1 MTADANANADTKAN
15 SKEPKDLKD
24 PPGPSGLLEGM
35 RLLKAMRD
43 DFPAH
48 MARLARDFGDAV
60 GYSIAGVPLY
70 QFAHPDAAIE
80 ILSTKNH
87 AFQKPTQMRKV
98 LGQWN
103 GSGLAVNEG
112 ESWVKQRR
120 LVNPAFKPQRVQKH
134 AGEVVRRASA
144 MLDTWR
150 GRSEVDAARDLA
162 RLTLGVVA
170 EALFGSEVEDRL
182 DAFIDHVAALNEEA
196 FHEMSSPILLPMWAP
211 TRSKRRIKAATEL
224 LQSTA
229 ETFIAQRRR
238 SGEDRGDLLS
248 MMLLARDDEG
258 DGRQMND
265 RQARDEAVNL
275 LLGGNETTATGLTWA
290 VYLLAKHPDAQ
301 EEARSEIREVLGDEP
316 PSAESLPRLKLT
328 EMIFKEALRLY
339 PPVYVVPREAKED
352 VAISGYRVK
361 KGATIHVSTFVI
373 QRDAR
378 WWSDPLAFKPR
389 RFEAEDAI
397 RRGAFLPFG
406 AGPRA
411 CIGRG
416 FAMMEA
422 TLALACLLKRFRVAL
437 PDPSKEAEMEAQVS
451 LHPKGG
457 LRVAVEEI
465 GS

>member
-1 MTADANANADTKAN
+1 MTPPE
-15 SKEPKDLKD
+15 KEPDEPALAKD
-24 PPGPSGLLEGM
+24 PPGPTGFLEGF
-35 RLLKAMRD
+35 RFLRAMRD

-48 MARLARDFGDAV
+48 MTRLARDHGDAV
-60 GYSIAGVPLY
+60 RYSIAGVPIY
-70 QFAHPDAAIE
+70 QFSHPDTAVE

-112 ESWVKQRR
+112 EPWVKQRR
-120 LVNPAFKPQRVQKH
+120 LVNPAFKPQRIQKH
-134 AGEVVRRASA
+134 AAEVVRRANA
-144 MLDTWR
+144 MLDGWR
-150 GRSEVDAARDLA
+150 GSKEVDAAQDLA
-162 RLTLGVVA
+162 RFTLGVVT
-170 EALFGSEVEDRL
+170 EALFGSEVEHRI
-182 DAFIDHVAALNEEA
+182 DAFIEHVAALNEEG
-196 FHEMSSPILLPMWAP
+196 FREMSSPFILPMWAP
-211 TRSKRRIKAATEL
+211 LRGKRRIKAATEFL
-224 LQSTA
+224 RGTA
-229 ETFIAQRRR
+229 DELIAERRR

-248 MMLLARDDEG
+248 MMLLTKDEEG

-265 RQARDEAVNL
+265 RQARDEAVNI

-290 VYLLAKHPDAQ
+290 VYLLAKHPGAQ
-301 EEARSEIREVLGDEP
+301 EEARNEIMQNIAGDEP
-316 PSAESLPRLKLT
+316 LSAESLPKLKLT

-339 PPVYVVPREAKED
+339 PPAYVLPREAKED
-352 VAISGYRVK
+352 VVIGGHRVTR
-361 KGATIHVSTFVI
+361 GATAHVAVFVI
-373 QRDAR
+373 QRDPR
-378 WWSDPLAFKPR
+378 WFHDPLQFQPK

-422 TLALACLLKRFRVAL
+422 TLALACLLKRFRVRL

-457 LRVAVEEI
+457 LRVALEAIE
-465 GS
+465 G

>member
-1 MTADANANADTKAN
+1 MTPPAKGRPTEIPAQANNTTKN
-15 SKEPKDLKD
+15 
-24 PPGPSGLLEGM
+24 PPGPTGLLEGI
-35 RLLKAMRD
+35 RLLRAMRED
-43 DFPAH
+43 LPEH
-48 MARLARDFGDAV
+48 MARLAREHGDAV
-60 GYSIAGVPLY
+60 HYSIANVPVY
-70 QFAHPDAAIE
+70 QFSHPDTAIE
-80 ILSTKNH
+80 ILSTKHH
-87 AFQKPTQMRKV
+87 AFQKPTLMRKV

-134 AGEVVRRASA
+134 AGEIVRRTNA
-144 MLDTWR
+144 MLDAWR
-150 GRSEVDAARDLA
+150 GRPEVDAAQDLA

-170 EALFGSEVEDRL
+170 EALFGSEVEHRI
-182 DAFIDHVAALNEEA
+182 DAFIDHVAALNDDGFREL
-196 FHEMSSPILLPMWAP
+196 SSPIVLPMWAP
-211 TRSKRRIKAATEL
+211 TRAKRRIRAATEF
-224 LQSTA
+224 LQGTA
-229 ETFIAQRRR
+229 DELIAERRR

-248 MMLLARDDEG
+248 IMLLAKDDEG

-301 EEARSEIREVLGDEP
+301 AEARKEILEALGRDP
-316 PSAESLPRLKLT
+316 PTAESLPKLKLT

-339 PPVYVVPREAKED
+339 PPAYILPRETREE
-352 VAISGYRVK
+352 VVIGGYRLK
-361 KGATIHVSTFVI
+361 RGATVHVATFVI

-378 WWSDPLAFKPR
+378 WFPDPLQFQPR

-397 RRGAFLPFG
+397 RRGAYLPFG

-422 TLALACLLKRFRVAL
+422 TLALACLLKRFRLGL
-437 PDPSKEAEMEAQVS
+437 PDPLKEAEMEAQVS

-457 LRVAVEEI
+457 LRVTLEEI
-465 GS
+465 GG